1 MGIRDS
7 YVEMISKFTD
17 GWQGAC
23 KVLGFTRPA
32 LTNRVYGNK
41 GSTMSVE
48 LAMTMQALSDT
59 TLFAE
64 AIAEASGGTFVRLPE
79 TDIADDDELQ
89 GKFHALYAEL
99 GRLSQAYTAA
109 AADGEIDKRER
120 AELSLIS
127 NNIHKTMRELMGVM
141 FRLYCREQS

>member
-17 GWQGAC
+17 GWEGAC

-32 LTNRVYGNK
+32 LTNRVYNNK

-64 AIAEASGGTFVRLPE
+64 AIAEASGGTFIKLPDAE
-79 TDIADDDELQ
+79 FSDDDSIHE
-89 GKFHALYAEL
+89 KFHQLHAHLGKLSYAYSE
-99 GRLSQAYTAA
+99 AIK
-109 AADGEIDKRER
+109 DGEIDKRER
-120 AELSLIS
+120 ADLKAIKKD
-127 NNIHKTMRELMGVM
+127 IHKTLQEWLAITFTV
-141 FRLYCREQS
+141 YCKK